1 MTPFRALRS
10 ALAVDTSLDDETP
23 ARDAAICALTLTGRD
38 ARQARAMRRSLTSCL
53 FVAGRTVDVGAALN
67 GGVRGDDGDVLRIG
81 GAS

>member
-1 MTPFRALRS
+1 MTPLRALRS

-23 ARDAAICALTLTGRD
+23 ARDAAVCALRLTGRD
-38 ARQARAMRRSLTSCL
+38 ARQAKAMRRSLTSCL
-53 FVAGRTVDVGAALN
+53 FVERRTVDVRAAMS